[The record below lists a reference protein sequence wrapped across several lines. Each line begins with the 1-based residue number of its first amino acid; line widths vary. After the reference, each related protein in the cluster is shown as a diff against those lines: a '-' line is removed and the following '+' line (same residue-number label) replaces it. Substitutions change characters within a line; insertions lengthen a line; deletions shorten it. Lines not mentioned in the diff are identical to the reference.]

1 VNWLDWA
8 AAVVLVLATLSGYR
22 RGLVAGALSLV
33 GLVGGALIGARVA
46 PGLVGDGAASV
57 PFLALGAT
65 AAGGMLGRW
74 VGGMVGGWARSSL
87 WVVPPLRWVDSVGG
101 LVLGLATGLVLV
113 WIVGIVLL
121 NVPGQPELRRTAQES
136 AVLSSLTEAIPP
148 DSVIDALA
156 RVDPFLTIVGPAAGV
171 DAPDPAT
178 VRDPDVRRSRGSVV
192 RLRGVACG
200 VGIEGSGWIVAPGLV
215 VTNAHVVAGV
225 ARPRV
230 DGGTRRARAG
240 TVVSFDASRDVAIVR
255 VPGLR
260 GTPLRRAAPVV
271 GAPAATLG
279 FPANGPYRARPARIG
294 RSATVPSRDAYG
306 RLQAGREIVA
316 FRGTVEGGSS
326 GGPVVNADGRVVTT
340 VFARRAGTGDG
351 YGVPNA
357 AVTDAL
363 RGAAAGPLE
372 TACVER

>member
-1 VNWLDWA
+1 MTWLDWA
-8 AAVVLVLATLSGYR
+8 AAALLVLTTLSGYR
-22 RGLVAGALSLV
+22 RGLVAGALSLG
-33 GLVGGALIGARVA
+33 GLVAGALIGARIA
-46 PGLVGDGAASV
+46 PSLVGEGAAGV
-57 PFLALGAT
+57 PFIALGAT

-74 VGGMVGGWARSSL
+74 LGGMVGGWARSSL
-87 WVVPPLRWVDSVGG
+87 WVVPPLRWLDSIGG
-101 LVLGLATGLVLV
+101 LVLGLGTGLVLC

-121 NVPGQPELRRTAQES
+121 NVPGRPDLRRTAQES
-136 AVLSSLTEAIPP
+136 VVVSSLTDAVSPQ
-148 DSVIDALA
+148 SVIDALG
-156 RVDPFLTIVGPAAGV
+156 RIDPFLTIVGPAAGV
-171 DAPDPAT
+171 DPPDPAV
-178 VRDPDVRRSRGSVV
+178 VRDPDVRRARASVV

-230 DGGTRRARAG
+230 DTGVGRGRVG

-260 GTPLRRAAPVV
+260 GAALRLAPPVV
-271 GAPAATLG
+271 GSPAATLG
-279 FPANGPYRARPARIG
+279 FPGNGPYRARPARVG

-306 RLQAGREIVA
+306 RVQVGREIVA
-316 FRGTVEGGSS
+316 FRGKVEGGSS
-326 GGPVVNADGRVVTT
+326 GGPVVNAAGRVVTT

-357 AVTDAL
+357 AVTEAL
-363 RGAAAGPLE
+363 RRAAGPLE